1 MASEMV
7 GEILCSCHRVKV
19 ESSPAGPRG
28 NIISGFNSL
37 KLVDLARFLT

>member
-19 ESSPAGPRG
+19 ESRAGPRG